1 MPLKNLTAVT
11 VYVDNRSVAGSY
23 AKVRCCKRDR
33 AGALTPAYGCAGT
46 YKNGATGTGVKTITL
61 TGTELDLCKDVAGTG
76 FPYLDLTTAGG
87 AMPESVT
94 SRARSPMACSLARVS
109 CPSQA
114 WSSAWAW
121 ALAHVFPWVTTPRCA
136 RPCRRPASS
145 AAGSSDDIRRRRI
158 DGPDCP
164 TVDGGHIGCPRRLQR
179 AQNTGPRS

>member
-1 MPLKNLTAVT
+1 MKPLHAFLTSAAATMMIVLPCVSLAAWKRTYSYGSQFSVLGYEISFIDDTAMPLKNLTAVT

-87 AMPESVT
+87 AMPESVY
-94 SRARSPMACSLARVS
+94 LAGT
-109 CPSQA
+109 
-114 WSSAWAW
+114 
-121 ALAHVFPWVTTPRCA
+121 VTE
-136 RPCRRPASS
+136 
-145 AAGSSDDIRRRRI
+145 GS
-158 DGPDCP
+158 
-164 TVDGGHIGCPRRLQR
+164 
-179 AQNTGPRS
+179 